1 MAIGLQISVF
11 ENAQEVL
18 FGSPVQEEVVA
29 IGAGSVQSN
38 AISGSTTA
46 PVPMLRVRLFADA
59 DCFVTWG
66 DDPTALTTGVG
77 GRAIGA
83 ENPEIFGIPA
93 GQKIAVI
100 NRV

>member
-18 FGSPVQEEVVA
+18 FGSPIQEEVVV
-29 IGAGSVQSN
+29 IGAGSLQSN
-38 AISGSTTA
+38 AVSGSTSA
-46 PVPMLRVRLFADA
+46 PVPIRRVRLFADA

-66 DDPTALTTGVG
+66 DNPIALTTGAG
-77 GRAIGA
+77 GRALGA